1 MKKIVIIATTSI
13 SFQALIKGLPKFL
26 SNFYSVEII
35 TSPSNKKSVIEKYES
50 VKVTEIEMTRKITIV
65 KDIVSLYRVYKYLLK
80 NKPDIVYTFTPK
92 AGLLGMMAS
101 FLASTPVRIHNIVG
115 MPLMESSGL
124 RRKILVAV
132 EKATYAFSTKLL
144 CNSGGL
150 VEYIY
155 SNVSNKK
162 IQVVANGSINGV
174 DTNIF
179 NRSKFSPEYEKD
191 VKALYGVKDED
202 FVLLFVGRLVK
213 DKGINELVG
222 AFISLEKQYKGIRL
236 LLVGDFEDELSP
248 LDIGIKRLILS
259 HSGIIHVG
267 FQDDIRDFL
276 LIGDL
281 FVLPSYREGMPN
293 ALLEAGSFNLPIIT
307 TNING
312 CNEIVVNGENG
323 LLIRKKNVDDLLEAL
338 TLLVSNKKIYSN
350 IQNNAR
356 GYIKSRFSQDFFW
369 DEFLLMLRDL

>member
-132 EKATYAFSTKLL
+132 EKATYAFSNKLL
-144 CNSGGL
+144 CNSSGL
-150 VEYIY
+150 VEYIHR
-155 SNVSNKK
+155 NITNKK

-174 DTNIF
+174 DTNVF
-179 NRSKFSPEYEKD
+179 DRSKFTLEYEKD
-191 VKALYGVKDED
+191 VKALHGVKDED

-213 DKGINELVG
+213 DKGINELVE
-222 AFISLEKQYKGIRL
+222 AFLSLEKQYKNIRL
-236 LLVGDFEDELSP
+236 LLVGDFEEELNP
-248 LDIGIKRLILS
+248 LDKDIKSLILS

-276 LIGDL
+276 LISDL

-338 TLLVSNKKIYSN
+338 TVLVSDKKIYSN

-369 DEFLLMLRDL
+369 DEFLLMLRAL